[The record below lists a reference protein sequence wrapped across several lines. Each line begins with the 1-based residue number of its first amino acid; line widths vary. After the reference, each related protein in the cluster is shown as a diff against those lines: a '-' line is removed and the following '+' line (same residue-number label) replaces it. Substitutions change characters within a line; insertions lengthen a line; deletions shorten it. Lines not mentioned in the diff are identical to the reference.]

1 VRWRY
6 SLYDRNDVKTRIE
19 EPGGWEEFS
28 LKIKRHEERH
38 GTFRE
43 LQETT
48 FRFYGEAMDLLKQEK
63 ETYGIRGIYTL
74 VIEGKCGDV
83 WEEEYRGRISFDSY
97 KFICGDYCYVSVG
110 VDQVGPLVDFI
121 NRFDQKVDLT
131 NSVAFDGTT
140 ALTDY
145 PNLSREIILP
155 SKAILLRSAASNQS
169 ANQYTISDDSGWF
182 PVSPTGSMQGGTNV
196 PFQTIDVNS
205 IKTFQADPI
214 IDYFNKSNLN
224 EYIPELIYND
234 PDKELN
240 CVQTTFQIEFRVKGV
255 YRNLTNGSG
264 NHTLTLSIKKGLTD
278 FYTATMIQGWTLY
291 TSSSILIVNQ
301 AFDITYTGTVTLNPG
316 EKLFLAT
323 FLTYFKATNFT
334 ESVKIQFDPETY
346 FKASVISKC
355 DPTKA
360 KVSMVNEVTSRV
372 IESITNN
379 QLQLTSDYY
388 GRTDSLPFAS
398 VADGCG
404 SLRALSTGLDIRR
417 AKLADG
423 SDPKMFLSMKDIF
436 ESLNAIDNIGIGA
449 EGNDKVRIE
458 NWKYFYQDDVIFTC
472 RDIETLENQVKEK
485 DHYSVFKTG
494 YEKWE
499 AEDFNGLD
507 EFLTKREFRTALSEV
522 QNTLEKVCKFIAS
535 GYAWEVTRR
544 KTNDTKDWRFDNDT
558 FIVCVARKVKTPVF
572 FLGTGS
578 GIDISIDGLNISVG
592 DSIRFTDTVSNN
604 ATFTVTEV
612 NLSGGHTLIGVAEA
626 MTAETAPNAHFENL
640 TDPFHVEHKN
650 ILSAA
655 NILDPDSV
663 YNFRISPERNAMRW
677 FDRVA
682 NCYRNITNADK
693 LIFSSG
699 DGNYKAE
706 GELLD
711 TLCRLESGVIS
722 ESDDIDLTKFNDPDD
737 GTPIT
742 RPERVVFKYPVS
754 FSDYNLIKANPY
766 GLIEYHTKCEKGFG
780 WIDEITYKPNEGLAN
795 FSLIPK
801 VNP

>member
-48 FRFYGEAMDLLKQEK
+48 FRFYGEAMDLLKLEK

-74 VIEGKCGDV
+74 VIEGKCGDA

-131 NSVAFDGTT
+131 NSLAFDGTT

-145 PNLSREIILP
+145 PDLSRQIVLP
-155 SKAILLRSAASNQS
+155 SKAILLRSSASNQS
-169 ANQYTISDDSGWF
+169 ANEYTISDDSGWF
-182 PVSPTGSMQGGTNV
+182 PVSGTGQMDGAINI
-196 PFQTIDVNS
+196 PFQSVEVNS
-205 IKTFQADPI
+205 IKDFSVEPI
-214 IDYFNKSNLN
+214 IDYLNWSNYLEQLEPIVYN
-224 EYIPELIYND
+224 NPEQG
-234 PDKELN
+234 LN
-240 CVQTTFQIEFRVKGV
+240 CIGTQFAIEFRVKGS
-255 YRNLTNGSG
+255 YKNLLGGSG
-264 NHTLTLSIKKGLTD
+264 NHAITLTLKKGIGD
-278 FYTATMIQGWTLY
+278 FVSSTITLVNGWTIH
-291 TSSSILIVNQ
+291 SAGNNNILTQ
-301 AFDITYTGTVTLNPG
+301 PFDITYTGTITVNPG
-316 EKLFLAT
+316 ERIFVGLFLR
-323 FLTYFKATNFT
+323 YFKSTNYT
-334 ESVKIQFDPETY
+334 TDVRIQIDPET
-346 FKASVISKC
+346 FIKISVISKC
-355 DPTKA
+355 DYTKA

-379 QLQLTSDYY
+379 QLKLTSDYY

-449 EGNDKVRIE
+449 EGNDKIRIE

-507 EFLTKREFRTALSEV
+507 EFLTKREFRTALSKCK
-522 QNTLEKVCKFIAS
+522 TLWKRCAS
-535 GYAWEVTRR
+535 SLL
-544 KTNDTKDWRFDNDT
+544 
-558 FIVCVARKVKTPVF
+558 PVMH
-572 FLGTGS
+572 G
-578 GIDISIDGLNISVG
+578 
-592 DSIRFTDTVSNN
+592 
-604 ATFTVTEV
+604 
-612 NLSGGHTLIGVAEA
+612 
-626 MTAETAPNAHFENL
+626 
-640 TDPFHVEHKN
+640 K
-650 ILSAA
+650 
-655 NILDPDSV
+655 
-663 YNFRISPERNAMRW
+663 
-677 FDRVA
+677 
-682 NCYRNITNADK
+682 
-693 LIFSSG
+693 
-699 DGNYKAE
+699 
-706 GELLD
+706 
-711 TLCRLESGVIS
+711 
-722 ESDDIDLTKFNDPDD
+722 
-737 GTPIT
+737 
-742 RPERVVFKYPVS
+742 
-754 FSDYNLIKANPY
+754 
-766 GLIEYHTKCEKGFG
+766 
-780 WIDEITYKPNEGLAN
+780 
-795 FSLIPK
+795 
-801 VNP
+801 